1 MKQVAIHQCM
11 SKLNH
16 LASVEKY
23 SLLRN
28 ASEIGDK
35 VLKVCQS
42 IQRSLIMIKLVLCK
56 ITSESTHLLCN
67 GKYHYHY
74 QVSADLLFNWF
85 AFSSFL
91 MFKFSTDLLAWLNP
105 SRRSTVQ

>member
-1 MKQVAIHQCM
+1 MKQVAIHQYM

-16 LASVEKY
+16 LANVEKY

-67 GKYHYHY
+67 GKYHY